1 MMSRLAVGILALTL
15 ATSPLAASAKVECPD
30 LSSSQ
35 LKTLQKTWRYGEKK
49 MGAGWGVKL
58 AALAYQESELGLK
71 KHGRGSYGTFQL
83 KPRTA
88 SELAGKKVTRKQL
101 IQNHALSAELATD
114 YLTFWKEKGLSD
126 SKVFSHY
133 NAGYKTNV
141 KSRKYA
147 KSVHKNVK
155 ILQQCYVYRNGVIH
169 AKNNTG

>member
-114 YLTFWKEKGLSD
+114 YLTFWKEKGYSD
-126 SKVFSHY
+126 QKVFARY
-133 NAGYKTNV
+133 NAGYKVNASS
-141 KSRKYA
+141 KKYA
-147 KSVHKNVK
+147 KSVQKK
-155 ILQQCYVYRNGVIH
+155 IKLFEQCYVYKDGVLH
-169 AKNNTG
+169 ERATG